1 MVKRRRLRYNNQ
13 AAQRHFLTVES
24 QRGDISPRPDGR
36 CAGHFGQ
43 SRRPRSSEMN
53 IASLFVRASRGHA
66 ERPAVALGPDVLLS
80 YGELMQRAAIMAK
93 RLRQA
98 FGLVPGDRVA
108 MVMKNVPEYVE
119 LLLAGWHAGLT
130 MLPINA
136 KLHPREFEYIL
147 GHSGAKVCF
156 ATPDLIDAVSPL
168 EQSVATL
175 ERIVEVGSADYRRL
189 LRGDPVP
196 MTEVAPDAIAWLFYT
211 SGTTGR
217 PKGAM
222 LSHRNLLAMTLS
234 YFADVDRIGPDD
246 AILHAAPMSHGSGLY
261 ILPHAAQG
269 ACQIVPASGGFDEAE
284 IFDLFGAPG
293 SGITMFA
300 APTMVRRLAEHPL
313 AGRGDHPGLKTIV
326 YGGGPMYLADLERA
340 HRVFGHRLAQ
350 IYGQGESPM
359 CITALDKRAHA
370 DVAQPR
376 YRERLASVGRAQ
388 LVVEVRVTDASDRA
402 LPPGEPGE
410 VLVRGQSVMQGY
422 WRDAEAT
429 ANALRGGWLH
439 TGDLG
444 VLEQDGFLTLRDRS
458 KDVIISGGSNIY
470 PREVEEVLLQHPAVV
485 EVAVVGRPDPEWG
498 ETVVAFVVPAEGER
512 VTAGDLDAQCLAH
525 IARFK
530 RPKDYRFV
538 DALPK
543 NNYGKVLKT
552 ELRARLQAPAT
563 EAAAGQARP

>member
-1 MVKRRRLRYNNQ
+1 MNVANLFLR
-13 AAQRHFLTVES
+13 T
-24 QRGDISPRPDGR
+24 GR
-36 CAGHFGQ
+36 A
-43 SRRPRSSEMN
+43 
-53 IASLFVRASRGHA
+53 HA

-80 YGELMQRAAIMAK
+80 HGELLRRGAILAG
-93 RLRQA
+93 RLGEVL
-98 FGLVPGDRVA
+98 GLRPGDRVA
-108 MVMKNVPEYVE
+108 LVMKNVPEYVE
-119 LLLAGWHAGLT
+119 LLLAGWYAGLT
-130 MLPINA
+130 MVPINA

-156 ATPDLIDAVSPL
+156 ATADLIDAVGPL
-168 EQSVATL
+168 EQSVDML
-175 ERIVEVGSADYRRL
+175 ERVVEVGSADYRRL
-189 LRGDPVP
+189 LQGDPVP
-196 MTEVAPDAIAWLFYT
+196 ITEVAPDDVAWLFYT
-211 SGTTGR
+211 SGTTGW

-222 LSHRNLLAMTLS
+222 LSHRSLLAMALS
-234 YFADVDRIGPDD
+234 YFADVDRIGPGD
-246 AILHAAPMSHGSGLY
+246 AILHGAPMSHGSGLY
-261 ILPHAAQG
+261 VLPHAAQG

-284 IFDLFGAPG
+284 IFDLLAAPRP
-293 SGITMFA
+293 GITMFA

-313 AGRGDHPGLKTIV
+313 AGGRGHPGLKTIV

-340 HRVFGHRLAQ
+340 HRVFGYRLAQ

-359 CITALDKRAHA
+359 CITALDKRAHG

-388 LVVEVRVTDASDRA
+388 LVVEVRVADAFDRP
-402 LPPGEPGE
+402 LPPSEPGE
-410 VLVRGQSVMQGY
+410 VLVRGDSVMQGY

-429 ANALRGGWLH
+429 ASTLRGGWLH

-444 VLEQDGFLTLRDRS
+444 VLDQDGFLTLRDRS
-458 KDVIISGGSNIY
+458 KDLIISGGTNIY
-470 PREVEEVLLQHPAVV
+470 PRELEEVLLQHPAIV

-498 ETVVAFVVPAEGER
+498 ESVVAFIVQAEGQR
-512 VTAGDLDAQCLAH
+512 VTAGDLDAHCLAQ

-552 ELRARLQAPAT
+552 ELRARLQESSPA
-563 EAAAGQARP
+563 AN